1 LKKALFQFSKKD
13 SAEAVILKFNIWAR
27 YSFAKYFTSKDAPFH
42 KDIDHNNLKA
52 YRGEIDS
59 YTDIAFRGG
68 AKTARTKLF
77 MAFCILNDSDHSRK
91 YIKVLAADGTNSKQ
105 IVTDLYNMMIA
116 PKVKELHP
124 EIFKRSTTKREE
136 TMASFTTST
145 GIKVIAAT
153 VGTEQRGAI
162 QENIRPDLIWF
173 EDFENRTTIRS
184 AVKTIAIWDNMEE
197 ARTGLSKDGSCIY
210 TCNYISEAGN
220 VHKLVTKDDDRNI
233 VDIVPIIK
241 DGVIT
246 WDRYSQSEIDQMRKN
261 DEDFEGERLCEPSAS
276 KDVYF
281 DREQLNEQKE
291 KQPIRVSAEF
301 KIFHDYDPSH
311 RYGSGHDVGGG
322 VGLDSSA
329 SVFIDF
335 DTLPARVVGTFASN
349 TIKPETYGDEVYRE
363 QEMFGGCIAG
373 VENNFGTEAILRLKQ
388 QSANLY
394 TTQKNDKEIR
404 DRVTTQYGWNT
415 NQLTKPKMLAAL
427 MKAIDDGLLELSD
440 PALIAELKSYT
451 RNDLLENVK
460 TSNSMANERLCN
472 S

>member
-1 LKKALFQFSKKD
+1 LKKALFQFSNKD

-77 MAFCILNDSDHSRK
+77 MAFCIQNDVDHSRK

-124 EIFKRSTTKREE
+124 EIFKRSNAKREE

-145 GIKVIAAT
+145 GIKAIAAT

-220 VHKLVTKDDDRNI
+220 VHKLVTKEDDRNI

-246 WDRYSQSEIDQMRKN
+246 WDRYSQGEIDQMRKN

-281 DREQLNEQKE
+281 DREQLDEQKE
-291 KQPIRVSAEF
+291 KKPIRVSADFKLFHEF
-301 KIFHDYDPSH
+301 DPSH

-335 DTLPARVVGTFASN
+335 DTMPARVVGTFVSN
-349 TIKPETYGDEVYRE
+349 TIKPETYGDEIYRE

-373 VENNFGTEAILRLKQ
+373 VENNFGTETILVLKQ
-388 QSANLY
+388 RGANLY
-394 TTQKNDKEIR
+394 QTQKNDKEIR

-415 NQLTKPKMLAAL
+415 NQLL
-427 MKAIDDGLLELSD
+427 
-440 PALIAELKSYT
+440 
-451 RNDLLENVK
+451 
-460 TSNSMANERLCN
+460 
-472 S
+472 